1 MKQQLKHEKTS
12 QGFTLTELLVAI
24 GIITLLATL
33 SFPFVLQARM
43 AAWKA
48 VSISS
53 LRQLTTANLVYAIDR
68 GRFVSTGNVRTGN
81 TARWSGQKI
90 SGNNFNPIKGLL
102 SPYLGRSNKITSCPL
117 LVHMIQKQKAG
128 YSFELDGGGFGYNDY
143 IGGNLPCYPNDAV
156 GLSIAR
162 KPDEI
167 QNPSKTIM
175 FGTSAYAIKD
185 GVQEYPFLE
194 VPFQIAKSGAL
205 LNTRPSPSLH
215 FRFNGN
221 ALVSWCDGRV
231 TQEKMDP
238 RTPGANPHGGDADK
252 ERLGWIGPDEENGYW
267 NPHIQH

>member
-1 MKQQLKHEKTS
+1 
-12 QGFTLTELLVAI
+12 
-24 GIITLLATL
+24 
-33 SFPFVLQARM
+33 
-43 AAWKA
+43 
-48 VSISS
+48 
-53 LRQLTTANLVYAIDR
+53 
-68 GRFVSTGNVRTGN
+68 
-81 TARWSGQKI
+81 
-90 SGNNFNPIKGLL
+90 
-102 SPYLGRSNKITSCPL
+102 
-117 LVHMIQKQKAG
+117 
-128 YSFELDGGGFGYNDY
+128 
-143 IGGNLPCYPNDAV
+143 
-156 GLSIAR
+156 
-162 KPDEI
+162 
-167 QNPSKTIM
+167 M

-205 LNTRPSPSLH
+205 LDTRPSPSLH